1 VCAGAP
7 ARLGTSAAIMRT
19 CDLLGVPDEWPHV
32 AHHAPFHQVTGRR
45 EFLAFIAAG
54 LSLAPAP
61 ARGQQRAKVSRVGV
75 LSPFDPSDDAFLAVF
90 RQGLRELGH
99 VEGQN
104 LTLEYRAADGATGR
118 LLDLAA
124 DLARLRVD
132 LIATTGPAGVQ
143 AAKQATKA
151 IPIVMAGVDDAVD
164 QGFVASLSRPGG
176 NVTGASWL
184 NGELSAK
191 RLEFLKEALPSLS
204 RVALLREAAGG
215 AASLRATNVA
225 ARSLKI
231 SLHVMEIRQA
241 DELESAFGAI
251 VGERVGAVIVHQGPM
266 LAARQRQVL
275 QLAARNRLPAMF
287 SDGRLVDAGGLM
299 SYGPRLVE
307 LYRDAA
313 SYADR
318 ILKGARPADLPVE
331 QPTRFE
337 LCINMRTARMLGL
350 ALPTAILVR
359 ADRLIQ

>member
-1 VCAGAP
+1 
-7 ARLGTSAAIMRT
+7 
-19 CDLLGVPDEWPHV
+19 
-32 AHHAPFHQVTGRR
+32 VTGRR
-45 EFLAFIAAG
+45 AFLAFITVG
-54 LSLAPAP
+54 LSLAPRP
-61 ARGQQRAKVSRVGV
+61 ARGQRRAKVSRVGV
-75 LSPFDPSDDAFLAVF
+75 LSPFDRSDDAFLEVF
-90 RQGLRELGH
+90 RQALRELGH
-99 VEGQN
+99 IEGQN
-104 LTLEYRAADGATGR
+104 LILEYRAADGATGR

-143 AAKQATKA
+143 AAKHATTT
-151 IPIVMAGVDDAVD
+151 IPIVMAGVDDAVE

-176 NVTGASWL
+176 NITGASWL
-184 NGELSAK
+184 NGDLSAK
-191 RLEFLKEALPSLS
+191 RLELLKEALPSLS

-215 AASLRATNVA
+215 AASLRATDRA

-231 SLHVMEIRQA
+231 SLRVMEIRQA

-266 LAARQRQVL
+266 LDAQQRQVL
-275 QLAARNRLPAMF
+275 QLAAQSRLPAMF
-287 SDGRLVDAGGLM
+287 SDGRLVEAGALM
-299 SYGPRLVE
+299 SYGPRLVD

-313 SYADR
+313 AYADK

-337 LCINMRTARMLGL
+337 FYINMRTARTLSL
-350 ALPTAILVR
+350 VLPTAVLVR

>member
-1 VCAGAP
+1 M
-7 ARLGTSAAIMRT
+7 T
-19 CDLLGVPDEWPHV
+19 
-32 AHHAPFHQVTGRR
+32 RR
-45 EFLAFIAAG
+45 RAVLAFIAAG
-54 LSLAPAP
+54 LAMAPAI
-61 ARGQQRAKVSRVGV
+61 ARGQRRAKVSRVGV
-75 LSPFDPSDDAFLAVF
+75 LSPFDPSDDAFLEVF

-104 LTLEYRAADGATGR
+104 LTLEYRAADGTTGR
-118 LLDLAA
+118 LLDLAVE
-124 DLARLRVD
+124 LARLRVD

-143 AAKQATKA
+143 AAKQATTT

-176 NVTGASWL
+176 NITGASWL

-191 RLEFLKEALPSLS
+191 RLELLKEALPSLS

-215 AASLRATNVA
+215 AASLRATDLA

-231 SLHVMEIRQA
+231 SLRVMEIRQA

-251 VGERVGAVIVHQGPM
+251 VGERVGAIIVHQGPM
-266 LAARQRQVL
+266 LAAQQRQVL

-287 SDGRLVDAGGLM
+287 SDGRLVEAGGLM
-299 SYGPRLVE
+299 SYGPRLVD
-307 LYRDAA
+307 LYRGAA
-313 SYADR
+313 GYTDR

-337 LCINMRTARMLGL
+337 LYINMRTARALGL